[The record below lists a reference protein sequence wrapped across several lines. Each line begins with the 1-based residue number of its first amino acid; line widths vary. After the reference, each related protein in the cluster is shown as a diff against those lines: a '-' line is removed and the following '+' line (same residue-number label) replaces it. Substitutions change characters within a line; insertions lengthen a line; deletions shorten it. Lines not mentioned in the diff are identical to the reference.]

1 MKRSTGGETVKP
13 KDEMKQSGPAEN
25 LVLSDEGPA
34 IDPEERTAIEES
46 EDPEMQ
52 QLFDLLDRDEDD
64 FLEFSD
70 LLAFIFSLSPELSA
84 EEKRLRSFR
93 FYDRAGNGAIFKEEM
108 LHTLRVLGDIPAES
122 GKGKTPMPDEIENLF
137 SLMDF
142 AHNGKISEQEFLAAT
157 GHYRR
162 LGQLLTI
169 DRWEKFRTE
178 MVTALQRDVDL
189 WRERKR
195 EKEKKRGAKKIDKR
209 MRWERRRDEKEQEE
223 KGREKEEDMDKY
235 EEIKVQK

>member
-1 MKRSTGGETVKP
+1 
-13 KDEMKQSGPAEN
+13 
-25 LVLSDEGPA
+25 
-34 IDPEERTAIEES
+34 
-46 EDPEMQ
+46 
-52 QLFDLLDRDEDD
+52 
-64 FLEFSD
+64 
-70 LLAFIFSLSPELSA
+70 
-84 EEKRLRSFR
+84 
-93 FYDRAGNGAIFKEEM
+93 
-108 LHTLRVLGDIPAES
+108 
-122 GKGKTPMPDEIENLF
+122 MPDEIENLF

-178 MVTALQRDVDL
+178 MVTALQRDVNL

-223 KGREKEEDMDKY
+223 KGREEKEKSEQEKEEDMDKH
-235 EEIKVQK
+235 EEWLIFLPRSKGLPINFQPSPLRCPLRRGEQPSLLFLLCSFCP

>member
-1 MKRSTGGETVKP
+1 
-13 KDEMKQSGPAEN
+13 
-25 LVLSDEGPA
+25 
-34 IDPEERTAIEES
+34 
-46 EDPEMQ
+46 
-52 QLFDLLDRDEDD
+52 
-64 FLEFSD
+64 
-70 LLAFIFSLSPELSA
+70 
-84 EEKRLRSFR
+84 
-93 FYDRAGNGAIFKEEM
+93 
-108 LHTLRVLGDIPAES
+108 
-122 GKGKTPMPDEIENLF
+122 MPDEIENLF

-178 MVTALQRDVDL
+178 MVAALQRDFDL

-223 KGREKEEDMDKY
+223 QRRDEKEKEKSEQEKDMDKG

>member
-1 MKRSTGGETVKP
+1 
-13 KDEMKQSGPAEN
+13 
-25 LVLSDEGPA
+25 
-34 IDPEERTAIEES
+34 
-46 EDPEMQ
+46 
-52 QLFDLLDRDEDD
+52 
-64 FLEFSD
+64 
-70 LLAFIFSLSPELSA
+70 
-84 EEKRLRSFR
+84 
-93 FYDRAGNGAIFKEEM
+93 
-108 LHTLRVLGDIPAES
+108 
-122 GKGKTPMPDEIENLF
+122 
-137 SLMDF
+137 MDF